1 MWELLA
7 PQAQRGVALAEP
19 PDGHRDP
26 AELVVY
32 RRNWLSGFAAEIG
45 GRIAKAENQAAAA
58 AGGVGVVRV
67 RRRARRTGHAQ
78 RAPEH
83 HDHQQPPL
91 LRPPRIPAGPASRQG
106 RTAAQERGAMS
117 RELIHPTTD

>member
-58 AGGVGVVRV
+58 AGALVLYGSDAERAELAMRSEHPNITTTSC
-67 RRRARRTGHAQ
+67 RRYYDRRGYQ
-78 RAPEH
+78 
-83 HDHQQPPL
+83 
-91 LRPPRIPAGPASRQG
+91 QG
-106 RTAAQERGAMS
+106 RLAGKAAQLNRSVG
-117 RELIHPTTD
+117 R